1 MKKNNL
7 LTLIA
12 VIAFAGI
19 IIVPLS
25 LVEEEPYSQ
34 TPEQI
39 QVQQYEAKRARKM
52 AGGAKFDNPDKFEL
66 LLMQL
71 RTGADELAPSYP
83 LNYQIKELKAS
94 RIAALAKRNQSA
106 SLANSVTWVER
117 GPANVPGRTRGI
129 LVDYADPSLNTWL
142 AASASGGIWKT
153 TDGGLTWANKTDD
166 LPNLALTTLANSEAN
181 PSIVYAGSGEGFGN
195 LDAVRGNGIFKSADW
210 GETWTQLASTAD
222 QIEFAYINR
231 LAVDPADP
239 NYVLAVTN
247 TGIYLSVDGGV
258 NWSEQYT
265 GGRVQDLRPNPEDF
279 SVLYAAENGV
289 GVLKSVDKGLT
300 WSLSN
305 IGLSSTGRY
314 EIAISPVNPNRI
326 FAAGESAESSELYVS
341 SDGGVTWY
349 LTQQQNAGANENWLG
364 GQGWYDNT
372 VEAHPF
378 DENVVYLGGINQWR
392 ATVLANETIG
402 DRTLL
407 SFDPTGMPSLFF
419 VNFSGAYF
427 GGRLDIG
434 EGITSDDF
442 VDVEIRFGQTQK
454 AHRFTVPANGGSNG
468 DGGAG
473 IAPNDYTYQDYVD
486 IPFQVW
492 DVTNNR
498 QLGVSFRDQE
508 NDGVFDVEA
517 VDPDDDSR
525 AREYIFI
532 HTFDY
537 DAVNANA
544 SVTTNGGHEVE
555 QLYFMW
561 PRLLDGET
569 WDPINQ
575 PGTIKIFAGNERF
588 KDRNLENVTDGYS
601 QFGGKNQEVHVDQHN
616 IVPVVVDAVAETFK
630 LIIGNDGGV
639 YVSDEGTDPG
649 FSNGTWNFAGSGY
662 NTTQFYGVDKKPGS
676 LEFIGGTQDNGTW
689 KSNGESTDPSALYS
703 FMLGGDGFEAIWN
716 NSDPQKLI
724 GGAQF
729 NGFSRSTNGG
739 VSWSPARPGDN
750 GSGGAPFV
758 SRLAN
763 SKSDP
768 DRIFTI
774 GSRGV
779 WRSDNFGSSWVN
791 KPLGSTYTMSST
803 SNVDVSLAKSK
814 VVWAFD
820 AMTEDERINVSVD
833 GGETFAPVNNYTE
846 VTMGQVSGFA
856 THPTDWQTAYALFS
870 ISGRPKILKTTDLGQ
885 TWTDISGFGT
895 NSVSSTGFPNV
906 AVYALLVM
914 PHDPNIIWVGT
925 EIGLVESTDGGA
937 TWALSTSGLP
947 AVSIWEMKTMD
958 DQVVLATHGRGI
970 WTAQIPELPEITF
983 IPVLSTTFFDE
994 DAMQVV
1000 IEANLRSAYDSLQ
1013 VWFNNESKA
1022 TLVSPELG
1030 ESTLGVDFTQA
1041 GSYEVILV
1049 GYKGGRSFES
1059 YSFPLQ
1065 INEPRVLGMQ
1075 QDINIPLIK
1084 LYPNPVSSNLYI
1096 QLPNTRQEVVEVTVF
1111 SYLGKVHARKI
1122 VPVASLSNN
1131 QLSLNVTSMPKGVA
1145 LVQVKLGAST
1155 SVQKIIIE

>member
-1 MKKNNL
+1 MKKNSYWL
-7 LTLIA
+7 MTIVL
-12 VIAFAGI
+12 VMAGWW
-19 IIVPLS
+19 VSTNVLEDSDTFKTP
-25 LVEEEPYSQ
+25 SQ
-34 TPEQI
+34 LKKE
-39 QVQQYEAKRARKM
+39 QYEAKRARKLS
-52 AGGAKFDNPDKFEL
+52 GGAKFDSPDKFEL
-66 LLMQL
+66 LQKEL

-83 LNYQIKELKAS
+83 LNYQMKELKSS
-94 RIAALAKRNQSA
+94 RLAALTKRSQSA
-106 SLANSVTWVER
+106 SLANAVTWVER

-129 LVDYADPSLNTWL
+129 LIDYADASLNTWL

-153 TDGGLTWANKTDD
+153 TDGGSSWDCKTDN

-181 PSIVYAGSGEGFGN
+181 PAIVYAGSGEGFGN

-210 GETWTQLASTAD
+210 GETWTQLAATAD
-222 QIEFAYINR
+222 QIEFAYVNR

-239 NYVLAVTN
+239 NYVVAVTN
-247 TGIYLSVDGGV
+247 TGIYLSTDGGL
-258 NWSEQYT
+258 NWAEQYS
-265 GGRVQDLRPNPEDF
+265 GGRVQDLRPNPSDF
-279 SVLYAAENGV
+279 TVLYAAENGV
-289 GVLKSVDKGLT
+289 GVLKSTDKGVT

-305 IGLSSTGRY
+305 LGLTSTGRY
-314 EIAISPVNPNRI
+314 EIAVSPANPNRI
-326 FAAGESAESSELYVS
+326 FAAGESDASSELYVS
-341 SDGGVTWY
+341 SDGGATWF
-349 LTQQQNAGANENWLG
+349 LTQQENAGTNVDWLG

-372 VEAHPF
+372 LEAHPF
-378 DENVVYLGGINQWR
+378 DENVVYLGGINQWK
-392 ATVLANETIG
+392 ATILANETVG
-402 DRTLL
+402 DKTLL
-407 SFDPTGMPSLFF
+407 SFDQSEMPSLFF

-434 EGITSDDF
+434 DGITSDDF
-442 VDVEIRFGQTQK
+442 VDVEIRFGQNQK
-454 AHRFTVPANGGSNG
+454 AHRFTVPANGGTNG

-473 IAPNDYTYQDYVD
+473 IAANDYTYQDYVD
-486 IPFQVW
+486 VPFQVW

-537 DAVNANA
+537 DAANANT
-544 SVTTNGGHEVE
+544 SVTANGGHEVE

-575 PGTIKIFAGNERF
+575 PGTIKIFAGNINF
-588 KDRNLENVTDGYS
+588 KDRNLENVTDGYN

-616 IVPVVVDAVAETFK
+616 IVPVVVDADTETFK

-639 YVSDEGTDPG
+639 YVSDAGVNPG
-649 FSNGTWNFAGSGY
+649 FDNGVWNFAGSGY

-689 KSNGESTDPSALYS
+689 KSNGVSTDAEATYD
-703 FMLGGDGFEAIWN
+703 FMIGGDGFEAIWN
-716 NSDPQKLI
+716 NADPQKLI
-724 GGAQF
+724 GGSQY
-729 NGFSRSTNGG
+729 NGFRRSTNEGG
-739 VSWSPARPGDN
+739 SWSNGAPGDN
-750 GSGGAPFV
+750 GATGAPFI

-763 SKSDP
+763 SKTDP

-779 WRSDNFGSSWVN
+779 WRSDDFGSSWVN
-791 KPLGSTYTMSST
+791 KPLGETYTMSST

-820 AMTEDERINVSVD
+820 AMTEAERIHVSVD
-833 GGETFAPVNNYTE
+833 GGDTFAPVNSFTT

-885 TWTDISGFGT
+885 TWSDISGFGA
-895 NSVSSTGFPNV
+895 NNVSSTGFPNV
-906 AVYALLVM
+906 AVYSLLVM

-970 WTAQIPELPEITF
+970 WTAQIPELPEIAF
-983 IPVLSTTFFDE
+983 IPSLNGIDVDELRAEVELTTE
-994 DAMQVV
+994 
-1000 IEANLRSAYDSLQ
+1000 LPSAYDSVQ
-1013 VWFNNESKA
+1013 FVFNGEVVSSVENPA
-1022 TLVSPELG
+1022 MGVNRFTLAFDQDG
-1030 ESTLGVDFTQA
+1030 E
-1041 GSYEVILV
+1041 YEVLVV
-1049 GYKGGRSFES
+1049 GYKAGFPYES
-1059 YSFPLQ
+1059 YGLPLTFERILAAGKGLEEASFT
-1065 INEPRVLGMQ
+1065 V
-1075 QDINIPLIK
+1075 
-1084 LYPNPVSSNLYI
+1084 YPNPVSDNLYI
-1096 QLPNTRQEVVEVTVF
+1096 QLPNTQQAVVEVTVY